1 MALKLFLLSGTPG
14 TGKTTVAK
22 ILEDLNFFIISIGDF
37 VIQYNL
43 YDDEDKKR
51 DTKIINEEK
60 INTFFSKYL
69 DNTII
74 SKPIIIESHYADIIE
89 IPSELAII
97 LRCHPQILEKRLQ
110 SRDYSPEKI
119 RENVQAELLG
129 DSTSHMLEKE
139 DLFEKGV
146 IFEIDSSNLTI
157 EETANKIAE
166 IIQKPENFQE
176 LKAGWLSWL
185 SDPTVQ
191 IENYLD

>member
-1 MALKLFLLSGTPG
+1 MAPKLYLLSGTPG
-14 TGKTTVAK
+14 TGKTTVANM
-22 ILEDLNFFIISIGDF
+22 LEDRNFFIISIGDF
-37 VIQYNL
+37 VIQHNL

-51 DTKIINEEK
+51 DTKIINEDK

-97 LRCHPQILEKRLQ
+97 IRCHPKILEKRLQ
-110 SRDYSPEKI
+110 FRDYSPEKI
-119 RENVQAELLG
+119 RENIQAELLG

-139 DLFEKGV
+139 DLVEKGV